1 MFNKLG
7 LNENIIKGL
16 EKQGITTPTKIQEL
30 SIPCI
35 LENKDVR

>member
-16 EKQGITTPTKIQEL
+16 EKQGITTPTKIQDSL
-30 SIPCI
+30 YIR
-35 LENKDVR
+35 K